1 MKGGRTSESPVEY
14 YKFTFRMSIAND
26 DAPLAPENDTARPR
40 RRASSFLHLHIPE
53 PAATWTAGVRSAIT
67 LHETSTGHHGF
78 GSHLH
83 LPLPTFSITAP
94 DADGSGV
101 SVGRRFSFGLR
112 RFSQTVSRAIKN
124 DCVKFPLTLK
134 YSPFTAWVSSV

>member
-1 MKGGRTSESPVEY
+1 MTVGRTSESPVEY
-14 YKFTFRMSIAND
+14 YQFTFRMSIAND
-26 DAPLAPENDTARPR
+26 DAPPAPENDTARPR

-53 PAATWTAGVRSAIT
+53 PAASWTAGVRSAIT

-83 LPLPTFSITAP
+83 LPLPTFTITGP

-112 RFSQTVSRAIKN
+112 RFSQTVSRAVKN
-124 DCVKFPLTLK
+124 DCVKLPLTLK